1 MGPLG
6 DNAKYVSPHYQAY
19 SKCPKN
25 AIFLTALLQI
35 DYPLLIKRE
44 RPTEKPTLELTQ
56 RYSLP
61 QVV

>member
-6 DNAKYVSPHYQAY
+6 DNAKYVSLHYRAY

-35 DYPLLIKRE
+35 ESIPF
-44 RPTEKPTLELTQ
+44 
-56 RYSLP
+56 
-61 QVV
+61 